1 MPKSSFDKNMEKVSA
16 EFDRVAH
23 DVKDTAE
30 DIGNRWTRSTTEEKI
45 TMIIGIILLVRALIT
60 LRSILRGIVLLTLG
74 LLSVSGFFDRPLRD
88 LIRYCKKEFSG
99 NAKRVSSPPF
109 TFISTGST
117 ATWLNF
123 TTNLAFYQNSKEI
136 ISQNACYKK
145 WVLRIKAT
153 SNMSANLGKP
163 DFDQKMTK
171 RLKPR

>member
-16 EFDRVAH
+16 EFDRVAD

-60 LRSILRGIVLLTLG
+60 LRSILRGIVLLTLV

-99 NAKRVSSPPF
+99 NAKRVSS
-109 TFISTGST
+109 TVRS
-117 ATWLNF
+117 AWRK
-123 TTNLAFYQNSKEI
+123 TT
-136 ISQNACYKK
+136 KK
-145 WVLRIKAT
+145 
-153 SNMSANLGKP
+153 
-163 DFDQKMTK
+163 
-171 RLKPR
+171 